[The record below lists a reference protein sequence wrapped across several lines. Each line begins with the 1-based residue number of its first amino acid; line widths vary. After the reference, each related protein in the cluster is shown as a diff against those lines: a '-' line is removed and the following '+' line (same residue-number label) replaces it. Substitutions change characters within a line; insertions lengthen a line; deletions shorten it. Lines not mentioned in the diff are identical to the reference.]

1 MPRIMPITELR
12 NTTDVSNLCH
22 SCDEPV
28 FITKN
33 GYGDL
38 VIMSMDAYD
47 DLLKTVKTDSR
58 IAEAEA
64 EIKSGEPLFKAEDV
78 FAELRRKHFEEL

>member
-1 MPRIMPITELR
+1 MPKILPITELR

-22 SCDEPV
+22 SSDEPI

-47 DLLKTVKTDSR
+47 DLLATINTDSR

-64 EIKSGEPLFKAEDV
+64 EIKSGEPLLKAEDV
-78 FAELRRKHFEEL
+78 FADLRRKHFETV